1 MLPSSLTQEPNQP
14 LQPPIHPTPSCLPSH
29 VSSYTQPHPQYIVKL
44 IQHSPFW
51 AFLVIHLCRSM
62 PELITRNMSS
72 LVRDNLDLHPSSI
85 TLSPKASKSASACKR
100 RIPVHLPFHSR
111 NQTGRLGPFLCLSM
125 KLPKGNVRCVLQKRY
140 RVCGGVMDST
150 SLSSIGI
157 GYQNSRFGHD
167 SWV

>member
-1 MLPSSLTQEPNQP
+1 MLPSSLTQESNQP

-44 IQHSPFW
+44 IQHSPFR

-85 TLSPKASKSASACKR
+85 TLSP
-100 RIPVHLPFHSR
+100 FHSR
-111 NQTGRLGPFLCLSM
+111 NQTGRLGLFLCLSV